1 MINNYFFIQNL
12 SGKNRKKYDYKKI
25 THFRFVYFCKMFE
38 YIIQNTLKNNFSF
51 VLGAILL
58 LVLPVSLHAQKNKLT
73 GTIEGRITAPIK
85 NDVNNSTA
93 ITTIGLAGIE
103 VNLRYKNGGVYY
115 NLGSVYTDENGG
127 YSISYSKAQKKGN
140 KSKLFLRALAK
151 TNSSYNVRSKNSGRV
166 YKYDYLIGNYGDNTG
181 VITNK
186 DIHIIDASKGDAF
199 RSVHW
204 VRKGIKY
211 FREQSV
217 PIKGGLTIKVNK
229 RGSYSNNYLYCKNPV
244 IHVRKKSGIHEN
256 TVFHEFG
263 HYAMYRLQN
272 NHIKIPLGE
281 RGVNNHRKRDENT
294 GLLAWIEGWAVAIQ
308 MIIDAAHWQEDNEL
322 GLDAYGYTY
331 ENVRKFETIKNGIR
345 SEYHIATAIYDLWD
359 GPGKNLPE
367 RTPCLNIHGWDD
379 SEIRN
384 VSSHAYYAWK
394 SIDDVELTFAQI
406 CAPLQTV
413 KTHKEMKQ
421 LRNVGHYYNIL
432 LSQLPECKDKA
443 DVSRVFLENR
453 VVWNIKDYEDA
464 LYMGNLSS
472 DPFFTT
478 INKKERG
485 FLRME
490 FPLWFSKWTDSYH
503 VNIPLRDG
511 EKKHYL
517 YALPNTSFALTDHY
531 WIGIYD
537 MDKGIQERMEFY
549 LNPYANAEK
558 TNLPHGDFYTCGGNQ
573 ILVRNGYLE
582 LGMLNSDYTAD
593 LTISDGSLL
602 KIEEHGTL
610 ILNHNTVLRIA
621 TGGALHVKK
630 TSSVILRGN
639 ASIVAEDGASVFVED
654 GGELSIS
661 KPSY

>member
-1 MINNYFFIQNL
+1 MLKYATNITI
-12 SGKNRKKYDYKKI
+12 KKY
-25 THFRFVYFCKMFE
+25 
-38 YIIQNTLKNNFSF
+38 LSF
-51 VLGAILL
+51 VLGVILV
-58 LVLPVSLHAQKNKLT
+58 LVLPFNLHAQKNKLS
-73 GTIEGRITAPIK
+73 GTVEGRITAPVK

-103 VNLRYKNGGVYY
+103 VNLRCKNAGVFY
-115 NLGSVYTDENGG
+115 NFGSVYTDENGN
-127 YSISYSKAQKKGN
+127 YSISYSKTLKKAN
-140 KSKLFLRALAK
+140 TSKLFLRVLAK
-151 TNSSYNVRSKNSGRV
+151 TNRSYNVCSKNSGGV
-166 YKYDYLIGNYGDNTG
+166 YKYDYLIGNYGDNTR

-186 DIHIIDASKGDAF
+186 DIHIGNNSIGDAF

-217 PIKGGLTIKVNK
+217 PIKGGLTIKINK
-229 RGSYSNNYLYCKNPV
+229 RGSYSNNYIYCKNPV
-244 IHVRKKSGIHEN
+244 IHLRKKSGMSEN

-294 GLLAWIEGWAVAIQ
+294 SLLTWIEGWSGAIQ
-308 MIIDAAHWQEDNEL
+308 MILDAANWQEDNEL
-322 GLDAYGYTY
+322 GLDAYGYTH
-331 ENVRKFETIKNGIR
+331 ENLRKFETIKNGIR
-345 SEYHIATAIYDLWD
+345 SEYHIAAAIYDLWD

-379 SEIRN
+379 SEIRKTPY
-384 VSSHAYYAWK
+384 HTYYSWK
-394 SIDDVELTFAQI
+394 SKDDVELTFAQI

-413 KTHKEMKQ
+413 KKRKEMKQ
-421 LRNVGHYYNIL
+421 LRNVGHYYTIL
-432 LSQLPECKDKA
+432 LSQLPECKNRA

-478 INKKERG
+478 VNKKERG
-485 FLRME
+485 FLRIE
-490 FPLWFSKWTDSYH
+490 FPIWFSKWTDSYPI
-503 VNIPLRDG
+503 NIPMRDG
-511 EKKHYL
+511 EKKHSL
-517 YALPNTSFALTDHY
+517 YALPNISLALTDHY

-537 MDKGIQERMEFY
+537 MEKGIQERMEFY
-549 LNPYANAEK
+549 LNPNANKDK
-558 TNLPHGDFYTCGGNQ
+558 TNLLHGVFYTCGGNE
-573 ILVRNGYLE
+573 ILVRNGVLE
-582 LGMLNSDYTAD
+582 LGALNSNYTAD

-602 KIEEHGTL
+602 KVEEQGTL

-621 TGGALHVKK
+621 TGATFHVKK
-630 TSSVILRGN
+630 ASSVILRGN
-639 ASIVAEDGASVFVED
+639 ASIITEDGASVFVED
-654 GGELSIS
+654 GGELNFLES
-661 KPSY
+661 SY